1 MSAKIRLSSESFN
14 RKTSFLC
21 LYNPDGFPLFRRQK
35 PFPCSGICF
44 GMTSMLHE
52 GLMENSV
59 GNFAFVSLAQH
70 SPQVWPLRSLNETF
84 KLWNLL
90 SGIQKHRTS
99 LMKTSVLLKQNI
111 RTLYQRSPM
120 FCTFRTATS
129 HSPFPPPTKK
139 VFENLLHFLHHGAG
153 CPVFTN
159 DFG

>member
-21 LYNPDGFPLFRRQK
+21 LYNLDGFPLFRRQK

-99 LMKTSVLLKQNI
+99 LMKTSVLLKPNI
-111 RTLYQRSPM
+111 RNFAQRSPM
-120 FCTFRTATS
+120 FCCFRTTAS
-129 HSPFPPPTKK
+129 LSSTKK
-139 VFENLLHFLHHGAG
+139 VFENLLHFLHHGTK
-153 CPVFTN
+153 CPVFTD

>member
-44 GMTSMLHE
+44 GTTSMLHE

-99 LMKTSVLLKQNI
+99 LMKTSVILPKEVRYFAVSGPQPLSPLQKKFLKISYISCTTAQNAQYLLMI
-111 RTLYQRSPM
+111 
-120 FCTFRTATS
+120 
-129 HSPFPPPTKK
+129 
-139 VFENLLHFLHHGAG
+139 
-153 CPVFTN
+153 
-159 DFG
+159 